1 MDAPVSGRPCS
12 CSVRMR
18 RTGLETRWAT
28 AKTWVHPRRPGPNL
42 PASDCWPLHFRRRS
56 RCPTALRWSN
66 CWSPKLFSSRCSNF
80 PPFCCFFFFR
90 LTATSARKFKQKS
103 PKQKSVQKRNQ
114 KIEKKKIISS
124 ASHKDGRPSLYSRVL
139 SSKTTAREITCT
151 NILA

>member
-1 MDAPVSGRPCS
+1 LAAP
-12 CSVRMR
+12 
-18 RTGLETRWAT
+18 
-28 AKTWVHPRRPGPNL
+28 
-42 PASDCWPLHFRRRS
+42 F
-56 RCPTALRWSN
+56 PTAL
-66 CWSPKLFSSRCSNF
+66 PLPDGPPLVELLVAETVLEPMFKF
-80 PPFCCFFFFR
+80 PAVLLFFFFSFDSNER
-90 LTATSARKFKQKS
+90 AKIQTKI